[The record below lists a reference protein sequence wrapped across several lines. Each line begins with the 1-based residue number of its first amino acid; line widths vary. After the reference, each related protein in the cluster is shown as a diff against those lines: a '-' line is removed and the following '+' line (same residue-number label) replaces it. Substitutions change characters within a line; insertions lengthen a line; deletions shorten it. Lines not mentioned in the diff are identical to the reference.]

1 MPVSF
6 ELDLPGRIVRVRMHG
21 AISDADLIVAD
32 DELRASADFHPDF
45 DQLVDTREAEG
56 GEVTTSAIRELA
68 RRPPLFS
75 QRSRRAFV
83 VRNDVGYGLARI
95 FQARRGDVAGEI
107 QIFRSL
113 AHAEH
118 WLASGAGS

>member
-6 ELDLPGRIVRVRMHG
+6 ELDVPARIVRVRLYG
-21 AISDADLIVAD
+21 TVSDTDLIAGD
-32 DELRASADFHPDF
+32 DDLRASPDFDSGF
-45 DQLVDTREAEG
+45 DQLVDMTEAEEG
-56 GEVTTSAIRELA
+56 DLTAGAIRELA

-75 QRSRRAFV
+75 SESRRAFV
-83 VRNDVGYGLARI
+83 VRTDLGYGLARI

-113 AHAEH
+113 AHANH
-118 WLASGAGS
+118 WLASGAPT